1 MCAYVTNLA
10 NALESGALISESY
23 QGRIGYPIRKD
34 TRKQDSPMLWKHEP
48 DVEHLQQSMQGT
60 LLEHLGLT
68 LEGFGDDWVSV
79 RMPVDRRTIQ
89 PYGILHGGASVA
101 LAESL
106 GSLASALCIEDHS
119 KHAPVGVEINANHL
133 RQVPDGQFVIGTLS
147 PIRIGRRMHV
157 WNIEIRD
164 PEDRLVCISRLTIMI
179 IERD

>member
-1 MCAYVTNLA
+1 
-10 NALESGALISESY
+10 
-23 QGRIGYPIRKD
+23 
-34 TRKQDSPMLWKHEP
+34 MLWKHEP
-48 DVEHLQQSMQGT
+48 DVEHLQQSMRGT

-79 RMPVDRRTIQ
+79 RMPVDQRTIQ

-106 GSLASALCIEDHS
+106 GSLASVLCIEDPATHT
-119 KHAPVGVEINANHL
+119 PVGVEINANHL
-133 RQVPDGQFVIGTLS
+133 RPVSEGRFVIGTLS

-164 PEDRLVCISRLTIMI
+164 PEERLVCVSRLTIMI
-179 IERD
+179 TTGVGPA